1 MPTTPTLGPL
11 DQSIGYALKQAAS
24 ALRSAMEASLDPI
37 GLTVTQYACLEQ
49 LSRRPGQSNAE
60 LARGTFVTRQSMNEV
75 LRGLEDRGFLTRP
88 SSVDHGRALPTHLT
102 PAGATILR
110 SASAAVV
117 GVEERML
124 GTLGAADRQRMLAY
138 LKSCAAALA

>member
-1 MPTTPTLGPL
+1 MPATSTLGPL
-11 DQSIGYALKQAAS
+11 DQSIGYTLKQAAS

-37 GLTVTQYACLEQ
+37 GLTVTQYSCLEQ

-75 LRGLEDRGFLTRP
+75 LRGLEDRGFITRP
-88 SSVDHGRALPTHLT
+88 STVDHGRALPTHLT
-102 PAGATILR
+102 PAGSRILR

-117 GVEERML
+117 GIEELML
-124 GTLGAADRQRMLAY
+124 GALNAMDRERMLAY
-138 LKSCAAALA
+138 LKSCAASLA

>member
-1 MPTTPTLGPL
+1 MRATPTLGPL
-11 DQSIGYALKQAAS
+11 DQSIGYTLKQAAS
-24 ALRSAMEASLDPI
+24 ALRSAMEAELDPI
-37 GLTVTQYACLEQ
+37 GLTVTQYSCLEQ

-75 LRGLEDRGFLTRP
+75 LRGLEDRGFITRP
-88 SSVDHGRALPTHLT
+88 STVDHGRALPTHLT
-102 PAGATILR
+102 PVGSRILQ

-124 GTLGAADRQRMLAY
+124 GALSAADRERMLAY
-138 LKSCAAALA
+138 LKSCATALA